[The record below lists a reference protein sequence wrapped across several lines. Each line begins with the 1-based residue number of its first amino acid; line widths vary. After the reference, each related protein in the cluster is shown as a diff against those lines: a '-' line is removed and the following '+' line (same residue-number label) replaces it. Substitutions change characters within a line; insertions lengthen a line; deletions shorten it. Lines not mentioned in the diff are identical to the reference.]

1 MKSGLTIQAQ
11 RPGMWDVHAEFVAV
25 HGLGHMVTFQ
35 SLSLTEKTLGR
46 SLVVEHG
53 VVEVAER
60 LQRLNKLRINLSGTL
75 VTRPRIVEAVQTTL
89 RAKLDNI
96 ATNAPKPG

>member
-1 MKSGLTIQAQ
+1 
-11 RPGMWDVHAEFVAV
+11 MWDVHAEFVAV